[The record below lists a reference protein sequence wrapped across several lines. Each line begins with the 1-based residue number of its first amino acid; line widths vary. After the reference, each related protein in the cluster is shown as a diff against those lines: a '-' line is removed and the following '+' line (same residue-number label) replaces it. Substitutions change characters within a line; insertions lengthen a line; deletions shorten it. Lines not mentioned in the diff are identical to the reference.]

1 MCVLT
6 LIPGVSPEKPRKVG
20 GYDTTVMGLELHRD
34 TTARALCRTALLL
47 FLSFSCIATEV
58 ASQSLRGSQ
67 ASMGRQNRMARQ
79 HDFTFI
85 RSSAQVERFVNAG
98 YLVRVRGNR
107 DFELSGVSFPYARPE
122 AKLFLERLSAQYHRG
137 CGEKLIVTSLTR
149 PLSRQ
154 PRNSSNLSVHPTGMA
169 IDVRR
174 SWSRACRS
182 WLERVLLQLEGS
194 GVLEATRE
202 RYPPHYHM
210 AIYPNQYT
218 RYVTQLTQQARS
230 RAQETGE
237 TLLEYRVRSGDSLWA
252 IAQAHDTSVDRLRSE
267 NSLRTSRIYAGQ
279 VLRVPIR
286 R

>member
-1 MCVLT
+1 
-6 LIPGVSPEKPRKVG
+6 
-20 GYDTTVMGLELHRD
+20 
-34 TTARALCRTALLL
+34 
-47 FLSFSCIATEV
+47 
-58 ASQSLRGSQ
+58 
-67 ASMGRQNRMARQ
+67 MGRQNRMARQ

-107 DFELSGVSFPYARPE
+107 DFKLSGVSFPYARPE

-174 SWSRACRS
+174 SWSPACRS

-202 RYPPHYHM
+202 RFPPHYHM
-210 AIYPNQYT
+210 AIYPKAYA
-218 RYVTQLTQQARS
+218 RYVTQLTQQAHS

-252 IAQAHDTSVDRLRSE
+252 IAQAHGTSVDQLRSE
-267 NSLRTSRIYAGQ
+267 NSLRSSRIYAGQ

>member
-1 MCVLT
+1 
-6 LIPGVSPEKPRKVG
+6 
-20 GYDTTVMGLELHRD
+20 MGLALHRD
-34 TTARALCRTALLL
+34 KRAKALWRTALLL
-47 FLSFSCIATEV
+47 FLSFCCTATEV

-67 ASMGRQNRMARQ
+67 ASMERQQRMARQ

-85 RSSAQVERFVNAG
+85 RTSAQVERFVNAG

-122 AKLFLERLSAQYHRG
+122 VKLLLERLSAQYHRG
-137 CGEKLIVTSLTR
+137 CGEKLVVTSLTR

-154 PRNSSNLSVHPTGMA
+154 TRNSSDLSVHPTGMA
-169 IDVRR
+169 VDIRR

-202 RYPPHYHM
+202 RYPPHYHV
-210 AIYPNQYT
+210 AIYPDPYA
-218 RYVTQLTQQARS
+218 RYVTRLTQQ
-230 RAQETGE
+230 AQETGE

-252 IAQAHDTSVDRLRSE
+252 IAQAHGTSVDRLSSE
-267 NSLRTSRIYAGQ
+267 NSLRSSRIYAGQ
-279 VLRVPIR
+279 VLIVPIR

>member
-1 MCVLT
+1 
-6 LIPGVSPEKPRKVG
+6 
-20 GYDTTVMGLELHRD
+20 MGLELHRK
-34 TTARALCRTALLL
+34 TRAMTLCRTALLL
-47 FLSFSCIATEV
+47 FLSFCFTATGL

-67 ASMGRQNRMARQ
+67 ASMERQQRMARQ

-85 RSSAQVERFVNAG
+85 RTTAQVERFVNAG
-98 YLVRVRGNR
+98 YLVRVRRNR

-122 AKLFLERLSAQYHRG
+122 VKLFLERLSAQYHRG
-137 CGEKLIVTSLTR
+137 CGEKLVVTSLTR

-154 PRNSSNLSVHPTGMA
+154 PRNSSDLSVHPTGMA

-174 SWSRACRS
+174 SWSPSCRS
-182 WLERVLLQLEGS
+182 WLERVLLQLERS

-210 AIYPNQYT
+210 AIYPNPYS
-218 RYVTQLTQQARS
+218 RYVTRLTQQAQS
-230 RAQETGE
+230 RAQEAGE

-252 IAQAHDTSVDRLRSE
+252 IAEAHGTSVDRLRSE
-267 NSLRTSRIYAGQ
+267 NSLRSSRIYAGQ
-279 VLRVPIR
+279 VLIVPIR